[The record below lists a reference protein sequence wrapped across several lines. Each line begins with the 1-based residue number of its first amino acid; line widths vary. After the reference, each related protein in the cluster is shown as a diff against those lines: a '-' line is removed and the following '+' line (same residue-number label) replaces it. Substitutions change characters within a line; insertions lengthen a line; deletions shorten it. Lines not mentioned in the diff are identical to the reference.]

1 MWWPFVKKEKPVL
14 ETPAVDDVILSMDKD
29 LQQFMAS
36 QIRTT
41 KGVYTPMEAPEYQDD
56 KSIGANMAAVQGV
69 SKAESKQMV
78 ANAASLNCLD
88 FQEAFQKCAKEKYA
102 VQCNGLLKQFHD
114 CLTIQTQTLNQL
126 NYAQQ
131 TRDEQKAMRKRVDEA
146 FMTLKPE
153 TGQEGAYLTAVGL

>member
-1 MWWPFVKKEKPVL
+1 MWWPFTRKEKPIL

-41 KGVYTPMEAPEYQDD
+41 TGVYTPIEAPEYQEE
-56 KSIGANMAAVQGV
+56 KSISANMAETAGV

-78 ANAASLNCLD
+78 ANAVSLNCLD

-114 CLTIQTQTLNQL
+114 CLTIQTQTFNQL

-131 TRDEQKAMRKRVDEA
+131 SREEQKEMRKKVDKA
-146 FMTLKPE
+146 FMTMRPQ